1 MGLILVFGTTGLWHM
16 ALGIAAVRV
25 ILFGGWTYKISWPVL
40 ALASIIGVTA
50 IYSPNHFWPV
60 YAAGS
65 ILICHLIVQN
75 APRLSEVKLWL
86 AIACILTLIQG
97 SLDYLSGASRVSP
110 LHANASLM
118 GMMGMSAPL
127 TLWGMLFTGF
137 SLSRTAI
144 AGYWLY
150 AVLLNRK
157 AGYGLAVAASI
168 LFVALTMAV
177 SPARITLAGV
187 AQSTDLRV
195 DTITGDSVE
204 IVPDGHGGLIDA
216 SEGDV
221 ELRWPWW
228 GYGYAGYTAS
238 TGRLQ
243 PHIAYVLSFYELG
256 MLSVPFWGLLAWIWW
271 RSRNWYLLGL
281 APISLLVDDFYRIE
295 GIYMVTMLHLFTS
308 SLPSPV
314 DNWRRFAKV

>member
-1 MGLILVFGTTGLWHM
+1 MGLILVFGTTSLWHM

-204 IVPDGHGGLIDA
+204 MVPDGRGGLKDSSRDSIR
-216 SEGDV
+216 V
-221 ELRWPWW
+221 KLL

-243 PHIAYVLSFYELG
+243 PHTPYILTIYELG
-256 MLSVPFWGLLAWIWW
+256 VFAGAFWGLLIMIW
-271 RSRNWYLLGL
+271 RESRNWYLLGL

-295 GIYMVTMLHLFTS
+295 GIYMVTMLHLFTRG
-308 SLPSPV
+308 LPSPL
-314 DNWRRFAKV
+314 DNWRRFVKV